1 MPIASNSGRDPSGQA
16 LAVSAAPAGAVDG
29 PSGFDPSRMAYID
42 RLHPSPTNPD
52 WGDVEEVAQWIE
64 RTRWRAFFAGA
75 RGDEISSVEATAL
88 VKALSERT
96 GE

>member
-1 MPIASNSGRDPSGQA
+1 MTDEPLCCIGCDQS
-16 LAVSAAPAGAVDG
+16 
-29 PSGFDPSRMAYID
+29 FDPSRMAYID